1 MLIVILILVILLI
14 SYATK
19 TEKFVNYKTVTV
31 TPSKTIYEGIVLNIP
46 ANKYIYRNLARKLK
60 NIYPIKHV
68 NYDNTINIIKNTQE
82 NNNYIGIIPDV
93 MKIIKPDYFKHTR
106 FISSIGLERFT
117 LITPNNTTIKNWP
130 QTTNKIIGVVENS
143 TSFHTLIYIKKMF
156 VLSFKI
162 VTIKKFEESIIKDF
176 KNKRFEAFFM
186 IIAHPNNLLTK
197 IHKELPL
204 NFIGIDGMDENLI
217 TIVFPNLVKGKIDLT
232 HYNIFNSQPD
242 TLLVKLDVITNKNFS
257 KDNGYNLI
265 QTLFK
270 NLLRIKSSGSDTYKM
285 QMRDF
290 NPEYIYLS
298 NNNQKLHK
306 GVYQFYKNI
315 GLITNNSERSCRYKV
330 GVGECNIKKINHFR
344 LL

>member
-1 MLIVILILVILLI
+1 MLILILILVILLI

-31 TPSKTIYEGIVLNIP
+31 TPSKTIYEGLVLNIP
-46 ANKYIYRNLARKLK
+46 SDKYIYSNLAGKLK
-60 NIYPIKHV
+60 DIYPIKHIS
-68 NYDNTINIIKNTQE
+68 YDKIMNIIKNIQE

-93 MKIIKPDYFKHTR
+93 MKIVNPDNFKHTR

-117 LITPNNTTIKNWP
+117 LISPNNSTIKTWS
-130 QTTNKIIGVVENS
+130 QTNSKVIGVIENS
-143 TSFHTLIYIKKMF
+143 SAFYVLKYIKKMF
-156 VLSFKI
+156 SLSFKI
-162 VTIKKFEESIIKDF
+162 ITIKKFRKSIIKDF

-204 NFIGIDGMDENLI
+204 NFIGTEGMDENLI
-217 TIVFPNLVKGKIDLT
+217 TIVFPNLLKGKIDLT

-270 NLLRIKSSGSDTYKM
+270 NLLHIKSSGSDTYKM

-306 GVYQFYKNI
+306 GVYRFYKNI
-315 GLITNNSERSCRYKV
+315 GLITTNPERSCRYKV
-330 GVGECNIKKINHFR
+330 GIGECNIKKINHFR